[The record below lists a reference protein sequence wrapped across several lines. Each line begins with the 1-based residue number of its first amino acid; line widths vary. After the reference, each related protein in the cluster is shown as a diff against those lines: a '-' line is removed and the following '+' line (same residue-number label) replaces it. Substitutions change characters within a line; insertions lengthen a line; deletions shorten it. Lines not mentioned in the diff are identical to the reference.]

1 MEDSKVEVAAGSDET
16 TESVRVSVLGE
27 GVREARLVVS
37 EEEDADGATLSA
49 VVGIETTDSVLERA
63 GRSVVAVSVAVAA
76 SEWPRY
82 SVEMTLL
89 YWSTQMTAFGAVTV
103 TTSVMVE

>member
-1 MEDSKVEVAAGSDET
+1 VEDWKVEVAASGDET
-16 TESVRVSVLGE
+16 TPSVGVSVLGE
-27 GVREARLVVS
+27 GVREAMAEVS
-37 EEEDADGATLSA
+37 EEEDAVGATFS
-49 VVGIETTDSVLERA
+49 VGVGIETTGSVLDTA
-63 GRSVVAVSVAVAA
+63 GRSVVAVSVAVAG
-76 SEWPRY
+76 SESPRY